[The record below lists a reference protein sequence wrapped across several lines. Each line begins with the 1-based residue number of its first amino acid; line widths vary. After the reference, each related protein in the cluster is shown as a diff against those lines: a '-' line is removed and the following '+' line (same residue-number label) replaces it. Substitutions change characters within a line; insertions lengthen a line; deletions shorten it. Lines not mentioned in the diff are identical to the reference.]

1 MRLPFLGKLAAGAML
16 GAMSALPA
24 SALPDPSDP
33 YAYMEEIEGARAMAF
48 ARAENARSLPLLQN
62 DPRYSKLYADA
73 LTIATA
79 KDRIPGMGFAGDG
92 NLRNYWQDAEHV
104 RGIWRSTDLDSYRT
118 GTPGWRTILDVDDL
132 AKT

>member
-33 YAYMEEIEGARAMAF
+33 YAYMEEIEGERAMEF

-62 DPRYSKLYADA
+62 DPRYPKLYADA
-73 LTIATA
+73 LAIATA
-79 KDRIPGMGFAGDG
+79 KDRIPGLGFAGDG
-92 NLRNYWQDAEHV
+92 EA
-104 RGIWRSTDLDSYRT
+104 
-118 GTPGWRTILDVDDL
+118 
-132 AKT
+132 